1 MNWRGRCT
9 AASCRN
15 RKFKSLENEQNSVR
29 FTPNSGHYANIDLN
43 YRFVLP
49 KAAISL
55 QAHCI
60 AGVRLVDS
68 AKLNDWMQVIGLF
81 GVLGG
86 LIFVGMQLRLDR
98 QVAVADRVS
107 QTQVAVMYWAELV
120 NEHPEIWAKG
130 RAGDQLSDLEAI
142 QFEALADA
150 WEINHWSAWI
160 KSQQLGLTAPE
171 RFVRETAVEIYT
183 HPGLMAYWRR
193 HTSRFRQTRDTGP
206 EINSGGW
213 MDAVDEE
220 IRHLE
225 QEGAR

>member
-1 MNWRGRCT
+1 M
-9 AASCRN
+9 
-15 RKFKSLENEQNSVR
+15 
-29 FTPNSGHYANIDLN
+29 
-43 YRFVLP
+43 
-49 KAAISL
+49 
-55 QAHCI
+55 
-60 AGVRLVDS
+60 DS

-98 QVAVADRVS
+98 QVAAADRVS
-107 QTQVAVMYWAELV
+107 QTQVAMMYWAELV

-150 WEINHWSAWI
+150 WEINRWSAWV

-171 RFVRETAVEIYT
+171 RFVRQAAVDIYT

-193 HTSRFRQTRDTGP
+193 HITRLEQWEQWRRSEP
-206 EINSGGW
+206 QHNSGDW
-213 MDAVDEE
+213 TNSVNAE
-220 IRHLE
+220 IQRLE
-225 QEGAR
+225 QDLDR